1 MNIQSVGTGP
11 MALMLAGIII
21 CFVVPIAVT
30 VIWLVRKKERFT
42 TILVG
47 AATFILFAVILEK
60 PIQNALIFP
69 TMMGLPEHAAST
81 FINARPVLWGILLGL
96 FPGVFEE
103 TGRLIAYKTVL
114 KNRKNRETSISH
126 GIGHGGIEQMMSPL
140 FSGGLLSCLIYAIMI
155 NTGTFGVIVDQ
166 VKAIAPNQVSI
177 LYEQVETAAA
187 FSFSDLG
194 MYLVERLVIAFL
206 FHVGASI
213 MVFYASKDKNK
224 FWLYPLAVLLHTMID
239 GMIGLRMAGVI
250 DLSDTMIEIV
260 FGVVSILIFAGSYI
274 FLYRKDAAAPQS
286 C

>member
-1 MNIQSVGTGP
+1 

-81 FINARPVLWGILLGL
+81 FINARPVLWGILLGI

-166 VKAIAPNQVSI
+166 VKAIAPDQLNL
-177 LYEQVETAAA
+177 LYEQVEAAAA
-187 FSFSDLG
+187 FSFADLG
-194 MYLVERLVIAFL
+194 LYLLERLVFAFL
-206 FHVGASI
+206 YHVGSSI
-213 MVFYASKDKNK
+213 MVFYACRDREK
-224 FWLYPLAVLLHTMID
+224 FWLYPLAIIIHIVTD
-239 GMIGLRMAGVI
+239 GMLGLNMAGVI
-250 DLSDTMIEIV
+250 SLSDWMIEAV
-260 FGVVSILIFAGSYI
+260 FGVISVMVFAGSYI
-274 FLYRKDAAAPQS
+274 FLYRKDAATLQS